1 MSGNQKG
8 IYTVHE
14 FTLAVKGILTGGQF
28 NDVWIRGEISN
39 FKNHTSGHRYFTL
52 KDKNSSLQ
60 CVMFKWHGQ
69 NLRFELEHGMKV
81 LILGDLDVYE
91 QRGQYQL
98 KIRAIRP
105 DGIGELYKAFEQLK
119 NKLAMEGLFS
129 PEHKKALPRFPKK
142 IGIATSE
149 TGAVLHDILTVLK
162 RRYPVNVLFIP
173 TMVQGDSAASS
184 IVHSIELLNRTNVDL
199 MILGRGGGSLE
210 DLWAFNEEIVARA
223 IFNSK
228 LPIISAVGHETDF
241 TIADFVADIRAP
253 TPSAAA
259 EIAVPDR
266 QELYNQVMRLRELLI
281 ERQQRNIRDSSI
293 LIKEIRRSVDPQI
306 LMEKLCDHMQY
317 LDDLAQ
323 RQVLSMQRMLETKT
337 SQFGACTGKLD
348 AVSPLRTLSR
358 GYSIAM
364 KYPEKTLV
372 RWISDVEKNDE
383 IQILVNDGKIK
394 CGVHDKEECTWK

>member
-1 MSGNQKG
+1 
-8 IYTVHE
+8 
-14 FTLAVKGILTGGQF
+14 
-28 NDVWIRGEISN
+28 
-39 FKNHTSGHRYFTL
+39 
-52 KDKNSSLQ
+52 
-60 CVMFKWHGQ
+60 
-69 NLRFELEHGMKV
+69 
-81 LILGDLDVYE
+81 
-91 QRGQYQL
+91 
-98 KIRAIRP
+98 
-105 DGIGELYKAFEQLK
+105 
-119 NKLAMEGLFS
+119 
-129 PEHKKALPRFPKK
+129 
-142 IGIATSE
+142 
-149 TGAVLHDILTVLK
+149 VLHDILTVLK
-162 RRYPVNVLFIP
+162 RRYPVSVLFIP
-173 TMVQGDSAASS
+173 TIVQGESAASS
-184 IVHSIELLNRTNVDL
+184 IVHSIELLNRTDVDL

-266 QELYNQVMRLRELLI
+266 QELYNKVMRLKELLI
-281 ERQQRNIRDSSI
+281 ERQRRNIRDSSFRI
-293 LIKEIRRSVDPQI
+293 DELRRSADPHLFQKKI
-306 LMEKLCDHMQY
+306 SDHMQY

-323 RQVLSMQRMLETKT
+323 RQVLSMHRMLETRT

-394 CGVHDKEECTWK
+394 CGVHDKEECKWK